1 MKQVIGIATTTCP
14 DEQTAS
20 RIVETL
26 LAESLI
32 ACGQVEGPIE
42 SAYFWKGKLCK
53 ESEWRILMKFAPKQA
68 QVLETRLIELHPYEN
83 PQWTNWE
90 AAASEEFGKWVR
102 DPNGQ
107 GGEN

>member
-20 RIVETL
+20 RIVESL

-68 QVLETRLIELHPYEN
+68 QQLETRLMELHPYEN

-90 AAASEEFGKWVR
+90 AAASDGFGKWVR